1 MFGNMKADKTG
12 GGGIWLLFFW
22 GLRRELIE
30 FQGFYRSARFL
41 RWFSAV
47 WILLLY
53 GIRLFHQDI
62 FIDSDNM
69 MIDPQGYLAVMHG
82 SRRFGMV
89 MTKKLFSLLRL
100 TPTLANLLMMLAL
113 WLFILIACFCFW
125 RLSGGDRYFYGGMLP
140 FSAAFLAS
148 PVLAEQF
155 YFVLQAFE
163 VALAM
168 VFSAIAMFCAQMG
181 IRKGQSPVWY
191 LPALGFMVWAMGTY
205 QAFVAFYIALTVM
218 GYLIIYQADGENI
231 GFREGFLN
239 FILFLAG
246 FLATQVMAAF
256 FVKRVNG
263 DSSYVNAMFAWKT
276 QGVDACRFFVAMD
289 FRRVYQAELPVFF
302 SKLFVK
308 AAAAASVFVLCRAV
322 GKSKKRLPCC
332 IFALAVLFI
341 SPVMITILT
350 GMAQPVRAHLTYALV
365 FAEYLFLMC
374 ALLPKLLRK
383 RGRLSGAA
391 RLFVMGL
398 SLAVSWR
405 KLVYTNELLETAHEV
420 YVADNLMANRIYSAV
435 SQTAGYENLAECKV
449 AFVGARGAQL
459 AGNPTYG
466 DVIGHSVFQWDA
478 GSETGV
484 SVRVCEYF
492 ETLGLPMGQPS
503 AADYEK
509 AVEAG
514 KNRPAWPK
522 EGSVFKLDDMVV
534 VKLSR

>member
-1 MFGNMKADKTG
+1 M
-12 GGGIWLLFFW
+12 
-22 GLRRELIE
+22 
-30 FQGFYRSARFL
+30 
-41 RWFSAV
+41 
-47 WILLLY
+47 
-53 GIRLFHQDI
+53 
-62 FIDSDNM
+62 
-69 MIDPQGYLAVMHG
+69 
-82 SRRFGMV
+82 
-89 MTKKLFSLLRL
+89 
-100 TPTLANLLMMLAL
+100 
-113 WLFILIACFCFW
+113 
-125 RLSGGDRYFYGGMLP
+125 
-140 FSAAFLAS
+140 
-148 PVLAEQF
+148 
-155 YFVLQAFE
+155 
-163 VALAM
+163 
-168 VFSAIAMFCAQMG
+168 
-181 IRKGQSPVWY
+181 
-191 LPALGFMVWAMGTY
+191 
-205 QAFVAFYIALTVM
+205 
-218 GYLIIYQADGENI
+218 
-231 GFREGFLN
+231 
-239 FILFLAG
+239 
-246 FLATQVMAAF
+246 
-256 FVKRVNG
+256 
-263 DSSYVNAMFAWKT
+263 
-276 QGVDACRFFVAMD
+276 
-289 FRRVYQAELPVFF
+289 
-302 SKLFVK
+302 
-308 AAAAASVFVLCRAV
+308 
-322 GKSKKRLPCC
+322 
-332 IFALAVLFI
+332 LFI